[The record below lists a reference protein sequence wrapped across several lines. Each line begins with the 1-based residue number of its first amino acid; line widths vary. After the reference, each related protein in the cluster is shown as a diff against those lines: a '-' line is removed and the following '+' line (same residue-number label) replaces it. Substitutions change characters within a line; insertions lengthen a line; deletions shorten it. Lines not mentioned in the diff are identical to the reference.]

1 MIQLGSLTEELT
13 TTLDLPTSTTTT
25 STRNIELVTTL
36 STTPSTT
43 QKSTLGRGAMSQ
55 SNKAEGWLKTFKDK
69 FLTYFL
75 PLPIHCILSSGI
87 FFGRKSTTKLVEM
100 STLKTTLETPAEQLG
115 LLDGMLRLNNVI
127 LKEGGKVI
135 RGFMDLLGR

>member
-1 MIQLGSLTEELT
+1 
-13 TTLDLPTSTTTT
+13 
-25 STRNIELVTTL
+25 
-36 STTPSTT
+36 
-43 QKSTLGRGAMSQ
+43 
-55 SNKAEGWLKTFKDK
+55 
-69 FLTYFL
+69 
-75 PLPIHCILSSGI
+75 
-87 FFGRKSTTKLVEM
+87 M